1 MNKYTNAIR
10 TKDLSEFARVEPS
23 FDGTLATFSAK
34 TATPNIGGVVVPM
47 VHGKVRL
54 AVPTP
59 VANPCDPSACGPVVT
74 EAIAVDFNV
83 QRGGENLAAL
93 RDEVVRLVDLAIAD
107 YQFANGLVPP
117 TDADFGES
125 E

>member
-23 FDGTLATFSAK
+23 FDGTLVTFSAK

-54 AVPTP
+54 AVPTA
-59 VANPCDPSACGPVVT
+59 VNVPCDSSACGPVVT
-74 EAIAVDFNV
+74 EAITLDFNV
-83 QRGGENLAAL
+83 QRGGENLSQL

-117 TDADFGES
+117 TNAEFSES